1 MGYFPNSFLK
11 SSLDNSLVFLFSVCS
26 LDVLLSGFLVTEQGT
41 SDITERLFRVLNDTN
56 NFTQEVNIIIPDI
69 NSFRFCFLWF
79 G

>member
-11 SSLDNSLVFLFSVCS
+11 SSLDNGLVFLFSVCS

-56 NFTQEVNIIIPDI
+56 NFTQEVNTIIPDI